1 MVVVERAQRELGAAH
16 HPGEQMPPLS
26 PEELNGLK
34 EELAA
39 GTTPTV
45 WFTAA
50 AVGVPEGRSGKV
62 IALADPEE
70 GDFIQVRPAG
80 SKDVLS
86 FSAAEVTTVRPAR
99 KRAGKTTASAKAGSG
114 APTTSASTPRSRAAE
129 PAKPATTTTPSKTS
143 TPKQQPKQSAGTK
156 TTGTTGRKTR
166 RQPSGATVTLT
177 ADGEGQWTVEVTTGK
192 KRVMRPTAVPAS
204 AVARAAKELHTDVA
218 AAVQPLIDSA
228 REKQRAR
235 VEQLQAELAAAQRVL
250 DELTE

>member
-80 SKDVLS
+80 SKDVVS
-86 FSAAEVTTVRPAR
+86 FSAAD
-99 KRAGKTTASAKAGSG
+99 G
-114 APTTSASTPRSRAAE
+114 AN
-129 PAKPATTTTPSKTS
+129 
-143 TPKQQPKQSAGTK
+143 
-156 TTGTTGRKTR
+156 
-166 RQPSGATVTLT
+166 TLLWVL
-177 ADGEGQWTVEVTTGK
+177 AFIP
-192 KRVMRPTAVPAS
+192 PTAVLAMPSLYAITFSRTS
-204 AVARAAKELHTDVA
+204 APPMLPKRTPPMSK
-218 AAVQPLIDSA
+218 
-228 REKQRAR
+228 
-235 VEQLQAELAAAQRVL
+235 
-250 DELTE
+250 